1 MLRQQRKNE
10 QFSHLERAQGKMD
23 EVSSVA
29 GGSFDRFV
37 DNYGEDDLMDP
48 EQRDQHERCSE

>member
-1 MLRQQRKNE
+1 
-10 QFSHLERAQGKMD
+10 MD

-37 DNYGEDDLMDP
+37 DNYGEDDLVDP